1 MCVVNVSLQHR
12 WEMVCAYLVH
22 LIKNGV
28 VNVWLQHR
36 SDMWEKAVA
45 HLVSFEH
52 VQPQQ
57 HVHRL
62 LFQDGERRLQE
73 RVADLYLTCAATT
86 AGWNTR
92 LLQHPA
98 NSHHN
103 IYAANIILIIIIIS
117 FPSTTQSFIPGLR
130 PSFSANPSHS
140 SLSFSPWALTT
151 WIPQTFIVTS
161 YFYCCFWAYL
171 FLLFSC
177 PVQ

>member
-12 WEMVCAYLVH
+12 WDTVCAYLVH

-36 SDMWEKAVA
+36 SDRWEKVVA

-52 VQPQQ
+52 VQSQQ

-103 IYAANIILIIIIIS
+103 IYAANHHTYYYYWFSINHSVFHSRLITFLLCTS
-117 FPSTTQSFIPGLR
+117 FPQQPFLFFLSTDYMDSTD
-130 PSFSANPSHS
+130 
-140 SLSFSPWALTT
+140 
-151 WIPQTFIVTS
+151 
-161 YFYCCFWAYL
+161 FYCYI
-171 FLLFSC
+171 LLLLLLLSISVFTF
-177 PVQ
+177 